1 MQNFTQWL
9 EQRDADFLYESFRD
23 KILGAALALGG
34 GTLGLLG
41 GTRIADEIEKRFPH
55 EINTGKVEEL
65 LKKDKD
71 REAAKYGYKKHGYKK
86 HGYKKHG
93 YKSVT
98 EDPRDPRNQDPRITN
113 ASTEKY
119 GYK

>member
-9 EQRDADFLYESFRD
+9 EQRDADFLDESFRD

-71 REAAKYGYKKHGYKK
+71 REAAKYGYKKHGYK
-86 HGYKKHG
+86 
-93 YKSVT
+93 SVT